1 MLFIKPIT
9 TLGGRKLDIKVAS
22 IATVPGSAGLMLR
35 KDFETDLL
43 ALREDTVCV

>member
-22 IATVPGSAGLMLR
+22 MATVPGTVGSMLG

-43 ALREDTVCV
+43 GLREDNVCL